1 MINEKKRVKARRH
14 GSGILRGLGAL
25 ASLVHRG
32 VKNGLVG
39 RLMSRYTAENDSLH
53 RSLSASAVKRDSKFG
68 QFVRQARFT
77 VGEQFEESRIATAVR
92 RVYTFLLGCKLRL
105 YGTFLATFGLYTAL
119 VYAAERYLFHT
130 AVNED
135 FLVCGIVTVL
145 AALPLILSGRTF
157 ADAVRTSR
165 AGTFLFCNFFGIPS
179 EKFNVAPERHGDA
192 YNFAIIAGVAA
203 GSLTFFLSPVY
214 VYLAIIAIIAVAV
227 ILSFPETGVLIAI
240 LLLPFGGYSATSGLL
255 GAVTLLFSFG
265 YAVKF
270 LRGKRVLHFD
280 IFDLALAFF
289 ALAVSLAQLVRGGS
303 GASGAENCLL
313 LLVGCFVAG
322 NLMRTKPWIRR
333 CVYSLTASA
342 TFSSMIYIW
351 QRVTERV
358 GTVVIGKSAIR
369 LFPAGVEPFFDSG
382 DLFAA
387 YLTVAFIFTLCSA
400 GSLRGMKRRT
410 VCMMSSVAILTAIF
424 LTGSVSG
431 IFGVAVAWLF
441 FVIAISRRA
450 LVNAFFIF
458 LIALSAMLVLPTAVY
473 SWLGRAVNSG
483 SGAVVRILRTWQGA
497 ARLAVAT
504 LFGGTGFGGF
514 DALYPSY
521 AVPGFESAT
530 DSSALWLQLL
540 CEMGIVGLLLFGFA
554 VFLIIQNCFEFA
566 SRTEDRRAKKFT
578 LATMATLVGL
588 LSQSMLCD
596 IFADERIFFAFW
608 LICTLTCAYIRLCRT
623 EAEDALIGKA
633 NTEYAATAEL

>member
-1 MINEKKRVKARRH
+1 MINERKRVKARRH

-25 ASLVHRG
+25 ASLIHRG
-32 VKNGLVG
+32 VKNGLIG

-53 RSLSASAVKRDSKFG
+53 RSLSASVVKRDSKFG
-68 QFVRQARFT
+68 QLVRQARFT
-77 VGEQFEESRIATAVR
+77 VGEQFEESLFASAVR
-92 RVYTFLLGCKLRL
+92 RVYSFLLGCKLRL
-105 YGTFLATFGLYTAL
+105 YGTFFATFGLYTAL
-119 VYAAERYLFHT
+119 VYAAERYLFRT
-130 AVNED
+130 EVNGD
-135 FLVCGIVTVL
+135 FLVCGTVTVI
-145 AALPLILSGRTF
+145 AALPLIFSGRTF

-165 AGTFLFCNFFGIPS
+165 AGTFLFCNFFGIPT
-179 EKFNVAPERHGDA
+179 EKFNAASERHGDA

-203 GSLTFFLSPVY
+203 GSLTFFISPVY
-214 VYLAIIAIIAVAV
+214 VYLAIIAVIAAAV

-240 LLLPFGGYSATSGLL
+240 LLIPFGGYSATSGLI
-255 GAVTLLFSFG
+255 GTVTLLFTFG

-289 ALAVSLAQLVRGGS
+289 AFAVILAQLVRGGS
-303 GASGAENCLL
+303 GASGAENHLL

-322 NLMRTKPWIRR
+322 NLMRTKPWVKR

-351 QRVTERV
+351 QRVTERI
-358 GTVVIGKSAIR
+358 GNVVIGKSAVR
-369 LFPAGVEPFFDSG
+369 LFPIGVEPFFGDN

-400 GSLRGMKRRT
+400 GSLRGMKRFT

-424 LTGSVSG
+424 LTGSVPG
-431 IFGVAVAWLF
+431 IFGVVVAWLF
-441 FVIAISRRA
+441 FVIAVSRRT
-450 LVNAFFIF
+450 LVSAFFIF
-458 LIALSAMLVLPTAVY
+458 LVTVSAVLVLPSTVF
-473 SWLGRAVNSG
+473 SWLGRAVTSG
-483 SGAVVRILRTWQGA
+483 SGAVISILRTWQGA

-514 DALYPSY
+514 EELYPGY
-521 AVPGFESAT
+521 AVPGFESAA

-540 CEMGIVGLLLFGFA
+540 CEMGIVGLILFGFA
-554 VFLIIQNCFEFA
+554 VFLILQNCFEFA
-566 SRTEDRRAKKFT
+566 SHTENTRAKKFT
-578 LATMATLVGL
+578 LATMATVIGL

-608 LICTLTCAYIRLCRT
+608 LTCTLTCAYIRLCRT
-623 EAEDALIGKA
+623 EADDAMIGKA
-633 NTEYAATAEL
+633 NTEYAATVEL